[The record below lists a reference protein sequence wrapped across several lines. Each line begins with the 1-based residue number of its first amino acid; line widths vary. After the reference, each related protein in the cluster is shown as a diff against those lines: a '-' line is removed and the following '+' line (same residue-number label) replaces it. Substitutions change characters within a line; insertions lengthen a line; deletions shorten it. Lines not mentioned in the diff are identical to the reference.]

1 MELIDIIHKSLPQ
14 IQCGRCDTPGCYQ
27 YANDIANG
35 APHDR
40 CVPGGAKTLDKLNVI
55 LDKRID
61 NVDIQFGPTIQEQKV
76 KIIEDDCIGC
86 KKCIGAYP
94 VDAIVGSTNLMHS
107 VIDDICTGC
116 ELCIEPCPVDC
127 IEIVELSSLEA
138 KSPRDNS
145 QYYFDL
151 KESLKTTAKRKK
163 LANNSPENLNI
174 SDEINLKIANRKIDK
189 SAALNKMQSNIVK
202 EDLIKLHEF
211 NPNDVSNFIKDK
223 NDS

>member
-55 LDKRID
+55 LDKSID

-86 KKCIGAYP
+86 KKCIVACP
-94 VDAIVGSTNLMHS
+94 VDAIVGATNLMHS

>member
-55 LDKRID
+55 LDKSID

-86 KKCIGAYP
+86 KKCIGACP
-94 VDAIVGSTNLMHS
+94 IDAIVGATNLMHS

-116 ELCIEPCPVDC
+116 ELCI
-127 IEIVELSSLEA
+127 
-138 KSPRDNS
+138 
-145 QYYFDL
+145 
-151 KESLKTTAKRKK
+151 
-163 LANNSPENLNI
+163 
-174 SDEINLKIANRKIDK
+174 
-189 SAALNKMQSNIVK
+189 
-202 EDLIKLHEF
+202 
-211 NPNDVSNFIKDK
+211 
-223 NDS
+223 

>member
-1 MELIDIIHKSLPQ
+1 
-14 IQCGRCDTPGCYQ
+14 
-27 YANDIANG
+27 
-35 APHDR
+35 
-40 CVPGGAKTLDKLNVI
+40 VPGGAKTLDKLNVI

-86 KKCIGAYP
+86 KKCIRACP
-94 VDAIVGSTNLMHS
+94 VDAIVGATNLMHS